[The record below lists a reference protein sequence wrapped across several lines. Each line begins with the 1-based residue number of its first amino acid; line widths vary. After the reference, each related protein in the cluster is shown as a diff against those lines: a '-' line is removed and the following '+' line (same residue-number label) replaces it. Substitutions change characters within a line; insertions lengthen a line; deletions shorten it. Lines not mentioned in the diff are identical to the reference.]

1 MAEID
6 VQSELQAV
14 TKKME
19 ALTEDLNKVNAQREQ
34 LIAQVLKNQGKIE
47 VLSETVEDSDGNV
60 QEEVPDVIKWK
71 ENKLKPITEQMEVLV
86 PEVNKVTLYREQV
99 IGQIQHLQGASM
111 YLRGKTED
119 SNDVQVEGGENLP
132 PEVVEQAKEAVEG
145 KINKGDKDSQEI

>member
-14 TKKME
+14 TQKME
-19 ALTEDLNKVNAQREQ
+19 ALTEDLNKANAQREQ

-71 ENKLKPITEQMEVLV
+71 ENKLKPIKEQMEVLV
-86 PEVNKVTLYREQV
+86 PEVNKVTVYREQLV
-99 IGQIQHLQGASM
+99 GQVQHLQGASM
-111 YLRGKTED
+111 YLRGKKED
-119 SNDVQVEGGENLP
+119 SSEIQVDGGENIP
-132 PEVVEQAKEAVEG
+132 PAVVEQVKETI
-145 KINKGDKDSQEI
+145 KNKTEDEKTS

>member
-14 TKKME
+14 TKKIE
-19 ALTEDLNKVNAQREQ
+19 ALTEDLTKGNAQREQ

-47 VLSETVEDSDGNV
+47 VLSETIEDSDGNV
-60 QEEVPDVIKWK
+60 QEEVPEVIKWK

-86 PEVNKVTLYREQV
+86 PEVNKVTLYREQL

-111 YLRGKTED
+111 YLRGKDEPSDEIQVNVED
-119 SNDVQVEGGENLP
+119 VGSNIP
-132 PEVVEQAKEAVEG
+132 PEVVEKAKEAIQE
-145 KINKGDKDSQEI
+145 KINEGDKDS